1 MFDPNNPFRKAD
13 SLVDAVRAVLS
24 GKPVEE
30 KKAEE
35 TPELETQEEAMDA
48 VNPKAVKKKFKDRK
62 DKDID
67 NDGDVDSSD
76 EYLHKRRQAV
86 SKAMKKENDD
96 MDDDDEDDDMEGEK
110 DTDTEK
116 AKKKEKKKPEG
127 KKDDIDLEPEID
139 DNKMVAEK
147 EMTDDQMKKRE
158 EIVKS
163 MKKEM
168 PRFKKKYGDRAKDVM
183 YATATKM
190 AMKEATVNVADIQ
203 KRKMIS
209 QNDKDKLLKI
219 RSMLDKQK
227 KIKPYVSSDR
237 DGKHVM
243 NASGKIVKT
252 FKDMDSAN
260 AYLKKNY
267 NKLMKEEVELD
278 EVTVA
283 NAAKAFDIKKQAV
296 ALKAKIAKLKKTPG
310 DAAHMKMIDAKRS
323 FDKKIAALQAL
334 DVDAYE
340 IKKLKESSL
349 DVELG
354 EGRGRPSKS
363 GAAGGDL
370 ENIQMQL
377 RKSISLRGAKDVEFE
392 DGKKVKVPEKVA
404 RTVLAAIDKM
414 RQPKDKQN
422 VVNYIMKSQKNLMDF
437 AAGKVK
443 MDDMD
448 PEAKRKKLLGL
459 K

>member
-1 MFDPNNPFRKAD
+1 M
-13 SLVDAVRAVLS
+13 
-24 GKPVEE
+24 
-30 KKAEE
+30 
-35 TPELETQEEAMDA
+35 
-48 VNPKAVKKKFKDRK
+48 
-62 DKDID
+62 
-67 NDGDVDSSD
+67 
-76 EYLHKRRQAV
+76 
-86 SKAMKKENDD
+86 
-96 MDDDDEDDDMEGEK
+96 
-110 DTDTEK
+110 
-116 AKKKEKKKPEG
+116 G

-190 AMKEATVNVADIQ
+190 AMKEGF
-203 KRKMIS
+203 
-209 QNDKDKLLKI
+209 KLTEEDFAE
-219 RSMLDKQK
+219 LDEAKQ
-227 KIKPYVSSDR
+227 KPYVSSDR

-243 NASGKIVKT
+243 TGSGKIAKT

-267 NKLMKEEVELD
+267 NKLMKEEVD
-278 EVTVA
+278 
-283 NAAKAFDIKKQAV
+283 
-296 ALKAKIAKLKKTPG
+296 
-310 DAAHMKMIDAKRS
+310 
-323 FDKKIAALQAL
+323 
-334 DVDAYE
+334 
-340 IKKLKESSL
+340 
-349 DVELG
+349 

-404 RTVLAAIDKM
+404 RTVLAGIDKM